1 MNCLECQEQLQRLL
15 DGMSIADQLA
25 LAEHVRTCPPCR
37 ELHACARRLLEQLR
51 VQETP
56 APSRDL
62 AIRIG
67 QSVQNEA
74 RRRIA
79 FRRLAAVS
87 AAAACIAA
95 AVAGN
100 FFWPRRGD
108 DTSSYVKAPIA
119 SRPSLSLSKSVEEAG
134 QAVLA
139 MTRRA
144 ADETIDQGRV
154 FLPRNLP
161 EGPTADA
168 PALEPL
174 LDQPARS
181 LREMQDGMSAGLEP
195 VAASARRAVDLFLRE
210 LPGSDRS
217 NKRGS

>member
-1 MNCLECQEQLQRLL
+1 MNCLECQEQLQSLL
-15 DGMSIADQLA
+15 DGASLADQLA
-25 LAEHVRTCPPCR
+25 LAEHLGVCPSCR
-37 ELHACARRLLEQLR
+37 ELHACARRLLEQFR

-56 APSRDL
+56 TPSPDL
-62 AIRIG
+62 AIRIR
-67 QSVQNEA
+67 QSVVNEA
-74 RRRIA
+74 RRRVV

-95 AVAGN
+95 VVAGS
-100 FFWPRRGD
+100 FFWPRRAD
-108 DTSSYVKAPIA
+108 DSYAKAPIT

-168 PALEPL
+168 AALEPL

-195 VAASARRAVDLFLRE
+195 VASSARRAVDLFLRE